1 MAEEGDRNSVVDGE
15 RSGVPDRTPH
25 GLSRRRVLAGS
36 VAVGAATVW
45 AVPLVEA
52 ITAGRAGAVS
62 ALVPPPTVSTNI
74 SWVDLVFSS
83 TSGSTTTWCLWKGS
97 SMSGSGWV
105 SKLTGYGHG
114 NISSSDFSSFR
125 FYHDLGDLSGFS
137 TELQDVLDISSSFD
151 ASGDLLFT
159 VGEVGDAPSDLLL
172 QYVIVHGGDKA
183 YDGGTGSVVASDGL
197 GTSPDSSS
205 SPEELALAVPSSGV
219 VSNDLQT
226 ATLSFSSGKSVLI
239 DLSYVVGT
247 TGQTQP

>member
-83 TSGSTTTWCLWKGS
+83 TSGSTTTWYLW
-97 SMSGSGWV
+97 MSGSGWV
-105 SKLTGYGHG
+105 SELTGYG
-114 NISSSDFSSFR
+114 NISSSDFSSFM
-125 FYHDLGDLSGFS
+125 FYHDLGGLSGFS

-159 VGEVGDAPSDLLL
+159 VGEVGEAPSDLLL

-226 ATLSFSSGKSVLI
+226 ATLYPSSGAPVLI

>member
-15 RSGVPDRTPH
+15 RSGVQDRTPH

-83 TSGSTTTWCLWKGS
+83 TSRSTTTWYLWKSG

-105 SKLTGYGHG
+105 SKLTGYG
-114 NISSSDFSSFR
+114 NIHRSDFKSFK
-125 FYHDLGDLSGFS
+125 FYKDHPRLSGFS
-137 TELQDVLDISSSFD
+137 TELKDVLDISSSFD

-159 VGEVGDAPSDLLL
+159 VNEVGDAPSDLLL

-183 YDGGTGSVVASDGL
+183 YDRGTGSVVASDGL
-197 GTSPDSSS
+197 GTSPDSST

-226 ATLSFSSGKSVLI
+226 ATLSFLSGASVVI
-239 DLSYVVGT
+239 DLSYVVVT
-247 TGQTQP
+247 TG

>member
-1 MAEEGDRNSVVDGE
+1 MADEGDRNSVVDGE

-25 GLSRRRVLAGS
+25 GLSRRRVPAGS

-52 ITAGRAGAVS
+52 MTAGRAGAVS

-83 TSGSTTTWCLWKGS
+83 TSRSTTTWYLW
-97 SMSGSGWV
+97 MSGSGWV
-105 SKLTGYGHG
+105 SKLTGYG
-114 NISSSDFSSFR
+114 NISSSDFSAFMAFM
-125 FYHDLGDLSGFS
+125 FYQDLGGLSGFS

-159 VGEVGDAPSDLLL
+159 VGEVKEAPSDLLL
-172 QYVIVHGGDKA
+172 QYVIVHGGDNA
-183 YDGGTGSVVASDGL
+183 YDGGTGSVVASDGS

-226 ATLSFSSGKSVLI
+226 ATLYPSSGPPVVI

-247 TGQTQP
+247 TG